1 MTSCASYTFEHIER
15 MSDARGLFEHAE
27 QVEPRIEHGYC
38 TDDNARLLVVASR
51 EPDTGAARRLSRL
64 ALRFV
69 LDAQD
74 GVGRSRNRLDH
85 AGRWTDRA
93 DTKDWWG
100 RAVWGLGV
108 AAVHHRDP
116 QVRQQAMAGFARA
129 ATRRS
134 RWPRAMA
141 FATLGA
147 VDVAMVDPHD
157 RVSRSLLSDALE
169 VMPSRPISL
178 SWRWPEARLAYANA
192 TLAEAVMAAGAA
204 LGRDDDLAR
213 GLSMLAWLLELE
225 MDPGHLSVAG
235 ASGRD
240 STDRAPQFDQQPIEV
255 AALADACWRA
265 YALTNEQRWADGI
278 AAAARWFEGVNDVG
292 LVMHDETSGG
302 GYDGLHADRVNENQG
317 AESTLAYISTMQ
329 RARSFVTTS

>member
-1 MTSCASYTFEHIER
+1 MTSATSYTFDHLER
-15 MSDARGLFEHAE
+15 MSDARGLFEHAQQIE
-27 QVEPRIEHGYC
+27 RRIEHGYC

-51 EPDTGAARRLSRL
+51 EPDTGAPRHLSRL

-74 GVGRSRNRLDH
+74 SVGRSRNRLDH
-85 AGRWTDRA
+85 SGHWTDRA
-93 DTKDWWG
+93 STKDWWG

-108 AAVHHRDP
+108 AAVHHGDA
-116 QVRQQAMAGFARA
+116 QVRGQAMAGFARA

-134 RWPRAMA
+134 RWPRSMA

-147 VDVAMVDPHD
+147 ADVALADPGD
-157 RVSRSLLSDALE
+157 RASRALLGDALA
-169 VMPSRPISL
+169 VMPSRPMSA

-192 TLAEAVMAAGAA
+192 TMAEAVIAAAAA
-204 LGRDDDLAR
+204 LGRPDELER

-225 MDPGHLSVAG
+225 TAPGHLSVTGAAG
-235 ASGRD
+235 RCA
-240 STDRAPQFDQQPIEV
+240 TDRGPQFDQQPIEV

-265 YALTNEQRWADGI
+265 YSLTNEQRWADGI
-278 AAAARWFEGVNDVG
+278 AAAAAWFAGVNDVG
-292 LVMHDETSGG
+292 LVMHDEISGG
-302 GYDGLHADRVNENQG
+302 GYDGLHDDRVNENQG

-329 RARSFVTTS
+329 RARSFVAAS